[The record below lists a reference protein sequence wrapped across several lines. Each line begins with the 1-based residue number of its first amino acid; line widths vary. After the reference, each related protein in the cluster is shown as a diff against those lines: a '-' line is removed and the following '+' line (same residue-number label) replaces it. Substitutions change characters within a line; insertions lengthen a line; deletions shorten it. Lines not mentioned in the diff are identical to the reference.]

1 MKFKLSE
8 VFAPRFFE
16 IFKKGGYS
24 KNAFIADISSGIT
37 VGILALPLAIAFA
50 IASGVSPKEG
60 IITAIIAGFVVSA
73 FGGSSHNIGG
83 PVGAAIVI
91 IYGIVSQ
98 FGLSGL
104 IICTMMAGIILIAM
118 GIFRL
123 GGIIKFIPYP
133 IVCGFTTGIAITIA
147 STQINDFLGLGI
159 EKVPCGFIP
168 QWEAYISN
176 FTNISLQETLLGVGC
191 MAIILLMPKVSKK
204 IPGPLA
210 AIFIGTI
217 VSILTTHF
225 TGYKFATIGSKFP
238 ELADGIGLPVPH
250 FPTEALNFETLEALA
265 SPALTLAILIAIE
278 SLLCSMVADS
288 MTGGKRHDSNTELIA
303 QGGANFLSGL
313 FGGIPAAS
321 AIARTAANIT
331 NGAKSS
337 VSGIVHSIVLLLILL
352 FLMPYA
358 TYIPLA
364 SLAAIL
370 LVVSRNMADL
380 KTFKYILKGERT
392 DMIVLVVTCI
402 ITVLID
408 LTVAIEVGL
417 VLAVILF
424 VKRISET
431 TDIKVLSQEKIAAT
445 EDEEGAMIES
455 VEMLNIERGVEV
467 YAINGPFFF
476 GLAQSKLD
484 TIDRYNKDIKVRI
497 IRMKLVPFIDSTGV
511 KNLRN
516 IITSAQKRGIRII
529 LSGVRPQ
536 VLDTLCKY
544 GLDKE
549 IGEEF
554 IFDHITKAVAKA
566 NEYVESIRAGQ

>member
-1 MKFKLSE
+1 MSKINK
-8 VFAPRFFE
+8 VFAPRFFG

-24 KNAFIADISSGIT
+24 KDAFLADLSAGVT

-50 IASGVSPKEG
+50 IASGVSPSEG

-98 FGLSGL
+98 YGLSGL
-104 IICTMMAGIILIAM
+104 IICTMMAGVILVLM
-118 GIFRL
+118 GVFKL

-159 EKVPCGFIP
+159 EKVPSGFIP

-176 FTNISLQETLLGVGC
+176 ITSISPWETLMSIIC
-191 MAIILLMPKVSKK
+191 IAIIVTVPKFSKR
-204 IPGPLA
+204 IPGPLV
-210 AIFIGTI
+210 AIFFATI
-217 VSILTTHF
+217 VSLLAGHF
-225 TGYKFATIGSKFP
+225 TGYEFATIGSKFP
-238 ELADGIGLPVPH
+238 ELANGVGMPKPH
-250 FPTEALNFETLEALA
+250 FPVEALNFSTLEGLA
-265 SPALTLAILIAIE
+265 SPAFTLAILIAIE

-288 MTGGKRHDSNTELIA
+288 MTGGRRHDSNTELIA

-331 NGAKSS
+331 NGARTS
-337 VSGIVHSIVLLLILL
+337 VSGIVHAIVLLLILL

-364 SLAAIL
+364 ALAAIL
-370 LVVSRNMADL
+370 LVVSKNMADL

-402 ITVLID
+402 ITVIID

-431 TDIKVLSQEKIAAT
+431 TEIKVLNDDRIAAT
-445 EDEEGAMIES
+445 EDEEHAQLEEVGQ
-455 VEMLNIERGVEV
+455 LNIEKGVEV

-484 TIDRYNKDIKVRI
+484 NIDRYNKDVKVRI
-497 IRMKLVPFIDSTGV
+497 IRMKLVPFIDSTGI

-516 IITSAQKRGIRII
+516 LCSSSAKRGIRII
-529 LSGVRPQ
+529 LSGVQPE
-536 VLDTLCKY
+536 VYKTIKKY

-549 IGEEF
+549 IGEEY

-566 NEYVESIRAGQ
+566 NEYVSSDR

>member
-1 MKFKLSE
+1 
-8 VFAPRFFE
+8 
-16 IFKKGGYS
+16 
-24 KNAFIADISSGIT
+24 
-37 VGILALPLAIAFA
+37 
-50 IASGVSPKEG
+50 
-60 IITAIIAGFVVSA
+60 
-73 FGGSSHNIGG
+73 
-83 PVGAAIVI
+83 
-91 IYGIVSQ
+91 
-98 FGLSGL
+98 
-104 IICTMMAGIILIAM
+104 
-118 GIFRL
+118 
-123 GGIIKFIPYP
+123 
-133 IVCGFTTGIAITIA
+133 
-147 STQINDFLGLGI
+147 
-159 EKVPCGFIP
+159 
-168 QWEAYISN
+168 
-176 FTNISLQETLLGVGC
+176 

>member
-16 IFKKGGYS
+16 IFRKGGYS
-24 KNAFIADISSGIT
+24 KSAFAADLSSGIT

-50 IASGVSPKEG
+50 IASGVSPSEG

-91 IYGIVSQ
+91 IYGIVNQ
-98 FGLSGL
+98 YGLSGL
-104 IICTMMAGIILIAM
+104 IICTMMAGVILVLM
-118 GIFRL
+118 GVFKL

-159 EKVPCGFIP
+159 EKVPSGFLP
-168 QWEAYISN
+168 QWKAYFSALG
-176 FTNISLQETLLGVGC
+176 NISLWETLLGLC
-191 MAIILLMPKVSKK
+191 CIAIIVTVPKFSRKV
-204 IPGPLA
+204 PGSLV
-210 AIFIGTI
+210 AIFFATI
-217 VSILTTHF
+217 VSVVAGHF
-225 TGYKFATIGSKFP
+225 TGYEFATIGSKFP
-238 ELADGIGLPVPH
+238 ELAQGVGLPKPH
-250 FPTEALNFETLEALA
+250 FPAEALNFSTLEGLA

-288 MTGGKRHDSNTELIA
+288 MTGGRRHDSNTELIA

-321 AIARTAANIT
+321 AIARTAANIS
-331 NGAKSS
+331 NGARTS
-337 VSGIVHSIVLLLILL
+337 VSGIVHAAVLLLILL

-358 TYIPLA
+358 VYIPLA
-364 SLAAIL
+364 ALAAIL
-370 LVVSRNMADL
+370 LVVSKNMADL
-380 KTFKYILKGERT
+380 KTFTYILKGERT

-431 TDIKVLSQEKIAAT
+431 TDIKVLDQERVAAT
-445 EDEEGAMIES
+445 EDEESAQLES
-455 VEMLNIERGVEV
+455 VEQLNVEKGVEV

-484 TIDRYNKDIKVRI
+484 TIDRNNKEVKVRI

-511 KNLRN
+511 NNLRN
-516 IITSAQKRGIRII
+516 LVKSSSKRGIRII
-529 LSGVRPQ
+529 LSGVRPE
-536 VLDTLCKY
+536 VLATLRKY

-549 IGEEF
+549 IGEEY

-566 NEYVESIRAGQ
+566 NEYVSR

>member
-159 EKVPCGFIP
+159 EKVPSGFIP